1 MHGDRIDFI
10 SAYCDRWCERCAFTN
25 RCSAYAVKAAL
36 AMCEGDFGAAVELAV
51 GAPPPRHEAK
61 ERTGHGELL
70 AAYNPTEE
78 ELAAIGREMEE
89 REERIDESPLT
100 TDAIVMSTL
109 AGQCLEKHRKSL
121 EDRHDRS
128 VREAL
133 EIASWDCH
141 LIGAKLHRALS
152 GQDEADY
159 DGLIDSDPIQNDW
172 NGSAKVALIS
182 MDRSI
187 TAWTTIAVATADAD
201 AAAMA
206 QRLQTLRLDVE
217 RKFPNA
223 RKFVRPGFDE
233 EGQRRSRRP

>member
-10 SAYCDRWCERCAFTN
+10 SAYCDRWCERCAFTS

-36 AMCEGDFGAAVELAV
+36 AMCDGDFAAAIELAV
-51 GAPPPRHEAK
+51 GAPPSRHDAQ
-61 ERTGHGELL
+61 ERTAPAELL
-70 AAYNPTEE
+70 AACNPTEQ
-78 ELAAIGREMEE
+78 ELAAIGQEMEE

-100 TDAIVMSTL
+100 TDAMVMATL
-109 AGQCLEKHRKSL
+109 AGACLGKHREPL
-121 EDRHDRS
+121 EAHHDRR
-128 VREAL
+128 VRGAF

-141 LIGAKLHRALS
+141 LIGAKVHRALS

-159 DGLIDSDPIQNDW
+159 DDLDDTDPIQNDW

-187 TAWTTIAVATADAD
+187 AAWNTIAVATADAD
-201 AAAMA
+201 AAAMV
-206 QRLQTLRLDVE
+206 QRLQALRLAVE
-217 RKFPNA
+217 RKFPDA

-233 EGQRRSRRP
+233 EG